1 MEQFFLQ
8 VPTIQSSFK
17 IKHGDGILLIGSCFS
32 DEMAN
37 KLVASGHH
45 VLSNPHGTVFHPGA
59 LAYNLMDALNDELDN
74 RIFEREGKFYSWNT
88 STVISGETKE
98 ELEQKLLAIKS
109 NYRAQLKT
117 AKLLVVTFGTAWGYE
132 LQETNELVANCHKMP
147 NKMFGKFLSSPYEIV
162 QDWILALEKIQ
173 AYNPTLEIIFTV
185 SPVRHIKDGIV
196 ENNLSKARLIE
207 AVHQLSYE
215 DKCQYFPSYELVID
229 VLRDYRF
236 YKADKIHPSEEAVN
250 FIWNH
255 FQATYFS
262 TKSIE
267 INQEVEQIQRMK
279 QHSPSNNALHQQ
291 KINDKIAAFLARHP
305 ECQADLL

>member
-8 VPTIQSSFK
+8 LPPLQSTFNIQ
-17 IKHGDGILLIGSCFS
+17 HGDGILLIGSCFS
-32 DEMAN
+32 DEIAG
-37 KLVASGHH
+37 KLKTAGHK
-45 VLSNPHGTVFHPGA
+45 VLSNPHGTIFHPGA
-59 LAYNLMDALNDELDN
+59 LAYNLMDALNDELDS
-74 RIFEREGKFYSWNT
+74 RIFEREEKFYSWNT

-98 ELEQKLLAIKS
+98 ELQRKLSEIKAS
-109 NYRAQLKT
+109 YREQLKS

-132 LQETNELVANCHKMP
+132 LQENNELVANCHKMP
-147 NKMFGKFLSSPYEIV
+147 QQLFGKFLSSPYEIV

-173 AYNPTLEIIFTV
+173 AFNPELEVVFTV
-185 SPVRHIKDGIV
+185 SPVRHTKDGII

-215 DKCQYFPSYELVID
+215 NKCQYFPSYELVID

-250 FIWNH
+250 YIWNH
-255 FQATYFS
+255 FQTTYFS

-279 QHSPSNNALHQQ
+279 QHMPSNNELHQQ

-305 ECQADLL
+305 ECQANLL

>member
-147 NKMFGKFLSSPYEIV
+147 NNMFGKFLSSPYEIV

-250 FIWNH
+250 FIWNY
-255 FQATYFS
+255 FQQGYFS
-262 TKSIE
+262 EQTIE
-267 INQEVEQIQRMK
+267 LSKELEQIHKLK
-279 QHSPSNNALHQQ
+279 QHSPSDNVKHQQ
-291 KINDKIAAFLARHP
+291 IIDQKIAALTEKYPDSQLNFI
-305 ECQADLL
+305 